1 MQENVNLT
9 DVTVTTPVVE
19 NQTVQTEQIVEE
31 TIKVTE
37 VAEDVTEKTIEEK
50 VEDKSEVLPKKSIRL
65 EDGTLISNLKITY
78 KNLFDILTSYVNS
91 KDLMEALVKKQTFDH
106 EVMVQLIYVAYL
118 GTNPTNKMEYFDFI
132 DAIPF
137 DYKRDL
143 NLFQDLTGLKADS
156 KN

>member
-1 MQENVNLT
+1 MQENINLN
-9 DVTVTTPVVE
+9 DVVTTTQVTE
-19 NQTVQTEQIVEE
+19 DHKVQADSTVEE
-31 TIKVTE
+31 TANLT
-37 VAEDVTEKTIEEK
+37 EDVSKELIEEK
-50 VEDKSEVLPKKSIRL
+50 PEVLPKKSIRL

-78 KNLFDILTSYVNS
+78 KNLFDFQNSYDNS
-91 KDLMEALVKKQTFDH
+91 KDLMEALVKKQTFEH

-118 GTNPTNKMEYFDFI
+118 GTNPANRMEYFDFI

-137 DYKRDL
+137 DYKRDM